1 MFSSFTTHRKP
12 LNFQPTDQ
20 QQTEESEE
28 TNMNDDKDT
37 SRNDVLSQD
46 NDDFQPRY
54 PPFMKPFQMVRLN
67 KQAFE
72 Q

>member
-1 MFSSFTTHRKP
+1 
-12 LNFQPTDQ
+12 
-20 QQTEESEE
+20 
-28 TNMNDDKDT
+28 MNDDKDT